1 MVSANSLALATTV
14 GLVAISSAVLF
25 APAGPPAPRVDV
37 VPAARKPLELELQVG
52 RVQVR
57 WLPKDDAAQATAMPP
72 QDGINHL
79 SRAAVVV
86 AAVTLVILGI
96 TFLQSVFE
104 AHAGELAALE
114 ERVAESKKAEDALAA
129 EIVSIKASMLE
140 AEGKLRTN
148 MLAVAL
154 AKTVNKLEARGQLLQ
169 LKSVFGAWKRDAAD
183 SAQRSAQLQAQ
194 LQHSQHLK
202 ENKRVDD
209 EMLRTQ
215 ILGSLDGA
223 KLNRV
228 RAARGSISFY
238 P

>member
-1 MVSANSLALATTV
+1 
-14 GLVAISSAVLF
+14 
-25 APAGPPAPRVDV
+25 
-37 VPAARKPLELELQVG
+37 
-52 RVQVR
+52 
-57 WLPKDDAAQATAMPP
+57 MPP

-148 MLAVAL
+148 VRQGTNARASTPLQARRCEPAAPATPAAAAAGLHAPADAQCSACNLLPPFPCRRARVLGRGERSDTLCAPPSVRADAGGGARQDGKQAGGARPAAPAQERL
-154 AKTVNKLEARGQLLQ
+154 WRLEARCGGL
-169 LKSVFGAWKRDAAD
+169 GAAQCAA
-183 SAQRSAQLQAQ
+183 A
-194 LQHSQHLK
+194 
-202 ENKRVDD
+202 
-209 EMLRTQ
+209 
-215 ILGSLDGA
+215 GA
-223 KLNRV
+223 
-228 RAARGSISFY
+228 AAA
-238 P
+238 